1 MTDLLTEKTFSRR
14 RFVQGSGALVVGFS
28 LAGGSSRANAA
39 SSARGDDTNPPDPNN
54 IDSFVQINADNTAT
68 VYFGKIE
75 LGQGNTTGLLQIAA
89 EELDM
94 DMSQVKKVRHTT
106 GVTPDQ
112 GFTFGSQSIANAGPQ
127 VRAAAAEARQALLQI
142 ASTKLG
148 VPTSALAVSKGVVT
162 GNGKSVSYGD
172 LLGGKLFNM
181 KMTGTAPQKP
191 VSSYKVVGTRV
202 PRIDIPDKVT
212 GRYTYVHNVRI
223 PGMLHGRIVRPK
235 GQGPYGEPLK
245 PLSVDLKSIKQF
257 KHVQVIR
264 RGDFVGVVAPRE
276 YDAIQAAAA
285 LKVKWDLKP
294 TLPGNGNIYHALKN
308 NPNLVDRPNVNTGN
322 VDGAWGSAVKTAQ
335 GSFEYPYQMHGA
347 LGPTAAIA
355 DVKKSGA
362 TILSSTQGAYGLRG
376 TLAKTLQMDPT
387 QIQVQ
392 YWEGSGCY
400 GHNCLDDVAHAA
412 AVMSQETGKP
422 VRVQFMRWDE
432 HGWDNYGPPVLA
444 EVRAGVDANGKIVA
458 YDYLSYNH
466 GSMSLD
472 TTQEQ
477 IGLPLPAAGNGSA
490 DAANAGGQYAI
501 TNRRVAGKSA
511 GMLTGSFLKSSY
523 LRAPGAPQALFA
535 SEQIIDE
542 LAHLAGMDP
551 IAFRIANAGNDRW
564 TGVLNAAAQAA
575 NWTPRVANSVKQS
588 GAVLKGRGVGIGGFA
603 STYAAVIAEIEV
615 NTKTGKIRATHM
627 VGAQDCGLAV
637 NPGLVENQIE
647 GCLIQGTSR
656 ALVEEVRF
664 DKQKVT
670 STDWSS
676 YPILRFKDAP
686 AVTPIVVQR
695 ADLKSSGSGEPTTAP
710 VAAAIANAFFDATG
724 VRIRQAPMT
733 PGRVRAVLAAAK

>member
-1 MTDLLTEKTFSRR
+1 MTELLNKPFSRR
-14 RFVQGSGALVVGFS
+14 RFVQGSGALIVGFS
-28 LAGGSSRANAA
+28 LAGGSVAGAA
-39 SSARGDDTNPPDPNN
+39 TTARGDDTNPPDPNN

-68 VYFGKIE
+68 IYFGKIE
-75 LGQGNTTGLLQIAA
+75 LGQGSSTGLLQIAA

-94 DMSQVKKVRHTT
+94 EMSQVKNVRHTT
-106 GVTPDQ
+106 GITPDQ
-112 GFTFGSQSIANAGPQ
+112 GYTFGSQSIANAGPQ
-127 VRAAAAEARQALLQI
+127 VRAAAAEARQALLQL

-148 VPTSALAVSKGVVT
+148 VPASALVVSKGVVS
-162 GNGKSVSYGD
+162 GNGQSVKYGD

-181 KMTGTAPQKP
+181 KLSGAAPQKP
-191 VSSYKVVGTRV
+191 VSQYKLVGSRV
-202 PRIDIPDKVT
+202 PRVDIPDKVT
-212 GRYTYVHNVRI
+212 GRYTFVQNVRV

-235 GQGPYGEPLK
+235 GQGPYGQPLK
-245 PLSVDLKSIKQF
+245 PLSIDLKSIAQF
-257 KHVQVIR
+257 KDVKVVR
-264 RGDFVGVVAPRE
+264 KGDFVGVVAPSE

-285 LKVKWDLKP
+285 LKVKWDMKP
-294 TLPGNGNIYHALKN
+294 TLPGNGNIYQALKSS
-308 NPNLVDRPNVNTGN
+308 PGLIDRPSVNTGN
-322 VDGAWGSAVKTAQ
+322 VDAAWSSAVKTAQ
-335 GSFEYPYQMHGA
+335 GSFAYPYQMHGA

-355 DVKKSGA
+355 DVKKDGA
-362 TILSSTQGAYGLRG
+362 TVLASTQGAYGLRG
-376 TLAKTLQMDPT
+376 TLAKTLNMDPT
-387 QIQVQ
+387 QIRVQ

-400 GHNCLDDVAHAA
+400 GKNCLDDVAHAA

-444 EVRAGVDANGKIVA
+444 EVKAGVDANGKIVA

-477 IGLPLPAAGNGSA
+477 IGITLPNPGSGSA
-490 DAANAGGQYAI
+490 DAANAGAQYAI

-511 GMLTGSFLKSSY
+511 PMLGGQYLKSSY

-542 LAHLAGMDP
+542 LAYLAGMDP
-551 IAFRIANAGNDRW
+551 IAFRIANSGNDRW
-564 TGVLNAAAQAA
+564 NGVLNAAMQAA
-575 NWTPRVANSVKQS
+575 GWKPRIAHSVKQS
-588 GAVLKGRGVGIGGFA
+588 GTVLKGRGVGIGGFA

-627 VGAQDCGLAV
+627 YGAQDCGLAV

-664 DKQKVT
+664 DKQQVT

-710 VAAAIANAFFDATG
+710 VAAAIANALFDAAG

-733 PGRVRAVLAAAK
+733 PGRVRAVLNAAKA